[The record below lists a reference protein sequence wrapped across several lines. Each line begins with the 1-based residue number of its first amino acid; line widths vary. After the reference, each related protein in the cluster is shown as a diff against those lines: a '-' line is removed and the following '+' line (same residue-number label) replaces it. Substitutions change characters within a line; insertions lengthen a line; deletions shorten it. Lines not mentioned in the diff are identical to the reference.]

1 MSYLA
6 RSLSIFLSLYG
17 LLFLVADALYFKQGF
32 SPWWGVAFAS
42 VIVTLQYLLSPW
54 IIRLVL
60 DIDWNADALP
70 VRSRQF
76 LEELCARH
84 RLPMPRVGVLRCAMP
99 NAFAFGRTQRDAGI
113 VVTSGLLETLTEEE
127 LNAVI
132 AHEAGHIAHWD
143 FLAMT
148 LAALVPL
155 ILYQLYALSRRFD
168 DDHWAV
174 WGAYGAY
181 WASNLLVL
189 SFSRTREYMADQ
201 FAAEATGT
209 PGVLASALLKIS
221 HGMGRLE
228 RESAGGAKSKDAGER
243 KVALAL
249 RRVTGTIGA
258 LGVPNGSA
266 ALSLTGVSPDG
277 ARRAMMWD
285 VVNPWARVYE
295 LGSTHPLISH
305 RVQALNQHSERLA
318 QVVKYPVPQA
328 SVQWGK
334 FPLEVILWATP
345 WTLAISLLALP
356 EIGHQAGW
364 SVPLAEGLSLA
375 LLITWVARI
384 RYRYQTP
391 FADAT
396 LGELLG
402 DTSVSEMKPR
412 AVRLQAEVVG
422 RGDPGA
428 FWSPDLMLR
437 DDTGEMF
444 LLDRQ
449 SIPLVRLAHGLS
461 ADKFEGS
468 TVVVEGW
475 YRRGVM
481 PYIEMSSLVTDDGK
495 RRRSWSRWIQMGMAL
510 AVSLFLA
517 AMVTFRLVTGLG
529 I

>member
-32 SPWWGVAFAS
+32 SPYWGVAFAS

-70 VRSRQF
+70 VRNRQF
-76 LEELCARH
+76 LEELCGKH
-84 RLPMPRVGVLRCAMP
+84 GLPVPRVGVLRCAMP

-127 LNAVI
+127 LNGVM

-155 ILYQLYALSRRFD
+155 ILYQLYAFSRRFD

-174 WGAYGAY
+174 WGAYVAY

-243 KVALAL
+243 KAALAL

-258 LGVPNGSA
+258 LGISNGNA
-266 ALSLTGVSPDG
+266 ALALSGVSPEG

-295 LGSTHPLISH
+295 LGSTHPLISQ
-305 RVQALNQHSERLA
+305 RVQALNRQSERLA
-318 QVVKYPVPQA
+318 QAVKYPVPQA

-334 FPLEVILWATP
+334 FPLEVMLWAMP
-345 WTLAISLLALP
+345 WTLAITLFWLPALKRQM
-356 EIGHQAGW
+356 EL
-364 SVPLAEGLSLA
+364 SVPLAVAEGLSLA
-375 LLITWVARI
+375 LLIIWVARI

-391 FADAT
+391 FVDAT
-396 LGELLG
+396 LGELLE

-449 SIPLVRLAHGLS
+449 SIPLVRLAHGLN
-461 ADKFEGS
+461 AHKFEGAS
-468 TVVVEGW
+468 VVVEGW
-475 YRRGVM
+475 YRRGLM
-481 PYIEMSSLVTDDGK
+481 PYIEMSSMVTEDGK
-495 RRRSWSRWIQMGMAL
+495 RRRSWSRWIQMGIAL

-517 AMVTFRLVTGLG
+517 AMVTFRLVMR
-529 I
+529 